1 MIYTCIRELVDIVS
15 RGGMDV
21 LIAYYAL
28 ILSKMYI
35 RTLTLCGF
43 LGGLACFLEWYFIYH
58 VS

>member
-28 ILSKMYI
+28 VYFLTCIYI
-35 RTLTLCGF
+35 HLHSVAF
-43 LGGLACFLEWYFIYH
+43 
-58 VS
+58 